1 MSTGLRRIGRYE
13 LSKRLSSG
21 KTSELWMAFDPQS
34 HSYVTIKVFYTSVQA
49 DSDSMLQF
57 RQSVERVASLQHPNI
72 VRIHDVFV
80 FPSSDPDSPTTSMVC
95 MVMDYVQ
102 GQTLADHLHHARSM
116 GKIRPEADL
125 VQLFTSISLA
135 IDYAH
140 QQGIVHGNLKPSNI
154 LLRRDADTAGH
165 IGEPVLTDF
174 DYVRLLR
181 NTGGTTSPFY
191 LSPEQIRG
199 HPATERSD
207 TYSLGVVLY
216 ELCTGVLPFRGTRPI
231 AIMMQHLNAPPT
243 PPEVMNPTISS
254 ALTGVILRSLTK
266 EPGLR
271 FPSASL
277 MTVALARALNTPI
290 PEALSQPTSAPE
302 IGHEVN
308 YGGALQPVSP
318 ADVTPFVEPAPTR
331 TNGVSARTHPAANGA
346 GTALP
351 LVTGRQRRRK
361 RSRGMWYLIALLVL
375 VTASLG
381 TIGTLLLLPQN
392 KAGAPDQL
400 VGHAFFLSSG
410 QFNADS
416 PQGIN
421 DELQLTLS
429 NIPDPP
435 AGKSYYAWLLADQNV
450 SESLPLSL
458 GPLRVDHGN
467 IRLLYPGD
475 QRHTNLLGV
484 FSRFL
489 ITVDDAHQPTNNP
502 LIDTSTWR
510 YYAVIPVIPSPD
522 DKLHFSM
529 LDHLR
534 HLLVDSP
541 ELAIRGLHGGLAFW
555 FVRNAAT
562 VSALANSARDDW
574 RSKDTA
580 TMHNQ
585 VIRILDYLDGE
596 SFAQTDLPPG
606 TPFLAD
612 AHTAQVALLGPAPQN
627 PDAPG
632 YAYSNEVP
640 PGYVYL
646 ISEHMAGAIQSPQTT
661 SDQRQL
667 AVQINTG
674 IDGVKRLIEQVQQ
687 ETKRLLSMSQSQ
699 LLQPSTQALLNDL
712 ATQAQGAYSGQI
724 DPSTGQPQGG
734 ALLIYGNLQRLAAFE
749 VRPFV
754 VPGQ

>member
-1 MSTGLRRIGRYE
+1 MSTGLRRMGRYE

-21 KTSELWMAFDPQS
+21 KTSEVWVAFDPQS
-34 HSYVTIKVFYTSVQA
+34 RGYVTIKVFYTTTQV

-72 VRIHDVFV
+72 ARIHDVLV
-80 FPSSDPDSPTTSMVC
+80 LPSSGPDSPTNSMVC

-102 GQTLADHLHHARSM
+102 GQTLADHLHRARSL

-140 QQGIVHGNLKPSNI
+140 QRGIVHGNLKPSNI
-154 LLRRDADTAGH
+154 LLRRDADTQSHMGA
-165 IGEPVLTDF
+165 PFVTDF
-174 DYVRLLR
+174 DCVRLLR
-181 NTGGTTSPFY
+181 NSGSTTSPFY

-216 ELCTGVLPFRGTRPI
+216 ELCTGVLPFRGNRPI

-254 ALTGVILRSLTK
+254 ALTGVILRSLAK
-266 EPGLR
+266 EPEQR

-277 MTVALARALNTPI
+277 LTIALARALNAPV
-290 PEALSQPTSAPE
+290 PEALSQSTYVPE
-302 IGHEVN
+302 ITREVN
-308 YGGALQPVSP
+308 YDGALPPASP
-318 ADVTPFVEPAPTR
+318 AEVTPFLEPTPAR
-331 TNGVSARTHPAANGA
+331 KNGMSARTHPAGNGA
-346 GTALP
+346 GRAFP
-351 LVTGRQRRRK
+351 SATGLRRQKK
-361 RSRGMWYLIALLVL
+361 RSRGFWYLIALLVL
-375 VTASLG
+375 VLASLG
-381 TIGTLLLLPQN
+381 TIGTLLFLPQN

-421 DELQLTLS
+421 DELQVVLS
-429 NIPDPP
+429 GIPDPP

-458 GPLRVDHGN
+458 GPLHLDHGN
-467 IRLLYPGD
+467 VRLLYPGD
-475 QRHTNLLGV
+475 QHHTNLLGV

-489 ITVDDAHQPTNNP
+489 ITLDDAHQPTNNP

-510 YYAVIPVIPSPD
+510 YFAVIPLIPSPD

-562 VSALANSARDDW
+562 VSAFANSARDAW

-585 VIRILDYLDGE
+585 VIRLLDYLDGE

-606 TPFLAD
+606 TPLLAD
-612 AHTAQVALLGPAPQN
+612 AHSAQVALLGPVPQN

-632 YAYSNEVP
+632 YAYGNEVP

-646 ISEHMAGAIQSPQTT
+646 ISEHMAGAIQSSQTT
-661 SDQRQL
+661 PDQRQL

-674 IDGVKRLIEQVQQ
+674 LDGVKRLFEQVQQ
-687 ETKRLLSMSQSQ
+687 DAKRLLSMSQAQ

-712 ATQAQGAYSGQI
+712 ATQAQDAYTGQI
-724 DPSTGQPQGG
+724 DPSTGEGEGG

-754 VPGQ
+754 APAQ